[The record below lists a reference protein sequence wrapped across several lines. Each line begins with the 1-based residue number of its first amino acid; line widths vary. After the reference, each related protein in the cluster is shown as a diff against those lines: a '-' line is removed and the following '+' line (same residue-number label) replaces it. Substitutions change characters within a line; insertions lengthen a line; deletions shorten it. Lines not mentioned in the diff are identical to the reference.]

1 MPWNLLE
8 QQNYL
13 FCSHGMDS
21 GSSFAVCDNDS
32 DGDFIICVCRTSQKP
47 ICDDRDFAQ
56 WKCCADCA
64 CTVFYGG
71 DSSMGT

>member
-1 MPWNLLE
+1 MPWNLLGE
-8 QQNYL
+8 RDCMLY
-13 FCSHGMDS
+13 SRGMDS
-21 GSSFAVCDNDS
+21 GSSFAGCNHDR
-32 DGDFIICVCRTSQKP
+32 DGDFIICVCKAGQKP
-47 ICDDRDFAQ
+47 ICDDRDFAR